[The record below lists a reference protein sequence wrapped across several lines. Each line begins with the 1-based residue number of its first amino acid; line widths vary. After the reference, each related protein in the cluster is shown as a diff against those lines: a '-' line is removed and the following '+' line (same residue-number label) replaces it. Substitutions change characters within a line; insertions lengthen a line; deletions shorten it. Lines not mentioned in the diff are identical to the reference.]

1 MNYFL
6 SSLVLILRSLQMQ
19 TDVCALL
26 CLPIRQSAPATCCF
40 PGADLERAWGEGF
53 KPSEKEIT
61 HSEASL
67 APEISSEKKKK
78 PQRYVQNHSAVA
90 LVLVRSSHRQHRSGA
105 VWPPAL
111 AVYYTAD
118 ASLSFP
124 SFQTCRSFSVAAYGE
139 FVSGALWVE
148 YMAVKHKFKFSLKTV
163 ACSSV
168 ASKICLYRLRKRGSS
183 VPRQKAGGSLS
194 LKSF

>member
-1 MNYFL
+1 
-6 SSLVLILRSLQMQ
+6 MQ

-26 CLPIRQSAPATCCF
+26 CLPVRQSAPATCCF
-40 PGADLERAWGEGF
+40 PGADLERAWAEGF
-53 KPSEKEIT
+53 KLSEKEIT

-67 APEISSEKKKK
+67 APEISSEKEKK
-78 PQRYVQNHSAVA
+78 PQRCVQNHSAVA
-90 LVLVRSSHRQHRSGA
+90 LVLVRSSRRQHRTGA

-124 SFQTCRSFSVAAYGE
+124 SFQTCQSFSVAAYGE

-148 YMAVKHKFKFSLKTV
+148 YMAVKHKFKFSLKNCCV
-163 ACSSV
+163 FLSGIKNLLVSPPQAGFECAAAKSR
-168 ASKICLYRLRKRGSS
+168 RLFKPEEFLN
-183 VPRQKAGGSLS
+183 VT
-194 LKSF
+194 